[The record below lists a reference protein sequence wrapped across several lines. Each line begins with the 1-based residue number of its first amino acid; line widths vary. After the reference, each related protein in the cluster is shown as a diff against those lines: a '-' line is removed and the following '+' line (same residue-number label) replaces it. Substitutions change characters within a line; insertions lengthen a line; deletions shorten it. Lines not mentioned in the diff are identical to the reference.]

1 MKIAVKSCVE
11 AFQYV
16 YFREYGNKNIAII
29 SIQEIENGGN
39 GFVFTKTNTCKEVLT
54 LYFSDINPEI
64 LTQEEM
70 IEIEKLKENGYC
82 KFFDKNDAIKIKEFV
97 STLEDLQVDIL
108 LIHCA
113 AGVSRSMAIAA
124 AIDKYLTG
132 NDSWYFEN
140 GIPNKYV
147 YNLLLKELENN

>member
-1 MKIAVKSCVE
+1 MKIVVKSCID

-39 GFVFTKTNTCKEVLT
+39 GFIFTKTNHCKDVLT
-54 LYFSDINPEI
+54 LYFSDINPE
-64 LTQEEM
+64 LLSKEEM
-70 IEIEKLKENGYC
+70 IEIEKLKEIGYC
-82 KFFDKNDAIKIKEFV
+82 KFFDESDAKKIKKFI
-97 STLEDLQVDIL
+97 SKLEDLKVDVL

-113 AGVSRSMAIAA
+113 AGVSRSMAVGA
-124 AIDKYLTG
+124 AIDKYLTD

-140 GIPNKYV
+140 GVPNKYV
-147 YNLLLKELENN
+147 YNLLLKELNS